1 MTTLFPSDPYDGVAV
16 FDAPLVYL
24 AAVEATNYPLAE
36 MPALMDATFPA
47 IFAALDAAGTEMC
60 GPALALHRR
69 IPTDTADLAVG
80 MPITHPLAE
89 VLPLPTGRDV
99 TGVTCPIGA
108 VAATS
113 YFGPYDGLGDAWGRF
128 MGDVAAS
135 GHRPSP
141 TFLEIYVSNPIET
154 PDPSALRTDLVV
166 FLS

>member
-1 MTTLFPSDPYDGVAV
+1 MTTLFPADPYDGVAV

-36 MPALMDATFPA
+36 
-47 IFAALDAAGTEMC
+47 
-60 GPALALHRR
+60 
-69 IPTDTADLAVG
+69 
-80 MPITHPLAE
+80 

-99 TGVTCPIGA
+99 TGVACPTGA

-141 TFLEIYVSNPIET
+141 TFLEIYVSNPLET